1 MRFVRRFSSLLFVL
15 LSMTL
20 LPAMAQDNAEVLTI
34 YSGRSESLVAPLLEQ
49 FTAATGVQ
57 VEVLYGDTAALASQL
72 LEEGANS
79 PADVY
84 FAQDGGALGAVAQ
97 AGLLDVLPSD
107 ILERVP
113 AQFQSPEGFWVGVSG
128 RARVLVYNPA
138 EVESLGLELPASIL
152 DLANPEYAGLVGWA
166 PTNASFQ
173 ANVTAMRV
181 LLGEEAAAAWLEGM
195 VANGTIAYEGNTQ
208 LNEGVIAGDVVFG
221 ITNHYYMYNILKQ
234 NPDADASINQHF
246 FPAGDAGALVN
257 VAGASVLASSDQ
269 PGLAQRFILYLLG
282 NDAQNYFAQST
293 SEYPMVAGIPTVEG
307 LPPIS
312 EIEAPAI
319 DLSSLSDLQGTIDL
333 IESSG
338 ALDN

>member
-1 MRFVRRFSSLLFVL
+1 MRFVRRFSMLLVL
-15 LSMTL
+15 LSL
-20 LPAMAQDNAEVLTI
+20 IVLPALAQDTAEVLTI
-34 YSGRSESLVAPLLEQ
+34 YSGRSESLVAPLMEQ

-84 FAQDGGALGAVAQ
+84 FAQDGGALGAVAA

-113 AQFQSPEGFWVGVSG
+113 AQFQSPDGYWVGVSG

-138 EVESLGLELPASIL
+138 ELEALGLELPASIL
-152 DLANPEYAGLVGWA
+152 DLVNPEYSGLVGWA

-173 ANVTAMRV
+173 ANVTALRV
-181 LLGEEAAAAWLEGM
+181 LLGEDAAAAWLEGM
-195 VANGTIAYEGNTQ
+195 VANGTIGYEGNTQ
-208 LNEGVIAGDVVFG
+208 LNEAVIAGEVVFG
-221 ITNHYYMYNILKQ
+221 LTNHYYMYNILKET
-234 NPDADASINQHF
+234 PDADASINQHF

-269 PGLAQRFILYLLG
+269 PGLAQRFLLYLLG
-282 NDAQNYFAQST
+282 NDAQTYFAQST
-293 SEYPMVAGIPTVEG
+293 SEYPLVATVPTVEG
-307 LPPIS
+307 LPPLS
-312 EIEAPAI
+312 EIEVPSI
-319 DLSSLSDLQGTIDL
+319 DLSDLSDLQGTIDL
-333 IESSG
+333 IEASG

>member
-1 MRFVRRFSSLLFVL
+1 MSYLHRFSLLLLLLCLIVL
-15 LSMTL
+15 PS
-20 LPAMAQDNAEVLTI
+20 MAQDNAEVLTI
-34 YSGRSESLVAPLLEQ
+34 YSGRSESLVAPLMEQ

-107 ILERVP
+107 VLERVP
-113 AQFQSPEGFWVGVSG
+113 AEFQSPEGYWVGVSG

-138 EVESLGLELPASIL
+138 QVEALGLELPASIL
-152 DLANPEYAGLVGWA
+152 DLVNPEYAGLVGWA
-166 PTNASFQ
+166 PSNASFQ

-181 LLGEEAAAAWLEGM
+181 LLGDDAAAAWLAGM

-208 LNEGVIAGDVVFG
+208 LNEGVIAGEVVFG

-269 PGLAQRFILYLLG
+269 PGLAQRFILWLLG
-282 NDAQNYFAQST
+282 SDAQNYFAQST

-307 LPPIS
+307 LLPLS
-312 EIEAPAI
+312 EIEVPAL
-319 DLSSLSDLQGTIDL
+319 DLSSISDLQGSIDL
-333 IESSG
+333 IEASG

>member
-1 MRFVRRFSSLLFVL
+1 MRLVRSIFLLLCL
-15 LSMTL
+15 LSL
-20 LPAMAQDNAEVLTI
+20 VIVPSMAQDNAEVLTI
-34 YSGRSESLVAPLLEQ
+34 YSGRSESLVAPLMEQ

-84 FAQDGGALGAVAQ
+84 FAQDGGALGAVAA

-113 AQFQSPEGFWVGVSG
+113 AEFQSPEGYWVGVSG
-128 RARVLVYNPA
+128 RARVLVYNPEQVA
-138 EVESLGLELPASIL
+138 ALGLELPASIL
-152 DLANPEYAGLVGWA
+152 DLVNPEYAGLVGWA

-181 LLGEEAAAAWLEGM
+181 LLGEEAAAAWLAGM
-195 VANGTIAYEGNTQ
+195 VANGTVAYEGNTQ
-208 LNEGVIAGDVVFG
+208 LNEGVIAGEVVFG

-234 NPDADASINQHF
+234 NPDADAAIDQHF

-257 VAGASVLASSDQ
+257 VAGAGVLASSEQ
-269 PGLAQRFILYLLG
+269 PGLAQRFILWLLG
-282 NDAQNYFAQST
+282 SDAQNYFAQNT
-293 SEYPMVAGIPTVEG
+293 SEYPMVAGVPTVEG
-307 LPPIS
+307 LLPLS
-312 EIEAPAI
+312 EIEAPAL
-319 DLSSLSDLQGTIDL
+319 DLSDISDLQGSIDL

>member
-1 MRFVRRFSSLLFVL
+1 
-15 LSMTL
+15 
-20 LPAMAQDNAEVLTI
+20 LPTMAQDNAEVLTI
-34 YSGRSESLVAPLLEQ
+34 YSGRAESLVGPLMEQ
-49 FTAATGVQ
+49 FTAETGVQ

-72 LEEGANS
+72 IEEGVNS

-84 FAQDGGALGAVAQ
+84 FSQDGGALGAVAA

-113 AQFQSPEGFWVGVSG
+113 ANFQSPDGFWVGISA
-128 RARVLVYNPA
+128 RARVLIYNPV
-138 EVESLGLELPASIL
+138 EVEALGIELPTSIL
-152 DLANPEYAGLVGWA
+152 DLANPEFAGIVGWA

-173 ANVTAMRV
+173 ANITAMRL
-181 LLGEEAAAAWLEGM
+181 LLGDEATAAWLDGM

-208 LNEGVIAGDVVFG
+208 LNEAVIAGEVVFG
-221 ITNHYYMYNILKQ
+221 ITNHYYMHNILKQ
-234 NPDADASINQHF
+234 NPDADASIDQYF

-269 PGLAQRFILYLLG
+269 SGLAQRFILWLLG
-282 NDAQNYFAQST
+282 SHAQNYFAQST

-307 LPPIS
+307 LKPLS
-312 EIEAPAI
+312 EIESPAI
-319 DLSSLSDLQGTIDL
+319 NLSDLSDLQGSIDM
-333 IESSG
+333 IEASG